1 VTAFGKLIRTTAF
14 RLTLVYLFLF
24 ALFAASLLGYFAW
37 NTRRLI
43 TEQITTTVNAETGEI
58 SDIFGRRGL
67 RGLVLTLEN
76 RALRPGANLYLV
88 TTPNG
93 QAIAGNVGSLAPGVM
108 ATTGWTETAY
118 RRLDEQETADHRA
131 LVRVTELS
139 GGFRLLV
146 GRDLEERRRMFGI
159 VAKAA
164 QWSLLVV
171 VVLGLGGGV
180 FVARR
185 VLRRIDAMTGTTQRI
200 MAGDLS
206 GRLPVGRSGDELDRL
221 AGNLNAM
228 LERIEA
234 LMMGLKEVSDN
245 IAHDLKTPL
254 TRLRN
259 RAEEALATS
268 GSEAE
273 YRNALERTIEESDG
287 LIRTFNALLMIARA
301 ESGQARGNMDDFD
314 AADVANGI
322 HELYE
327 PLAEDDGM
335 TLRVKTAPTRLHGN
349 RELISQALANLVENA
364 IKYGKP
370 TPAAQPLG
378 ADAVAGSNGREIVIE
393 ARREGDSVL
402 LSVTDH
408 GPGIPQ
414 ADRKHAV
421 ERFVRLE
428 ASRTQPGSGLGLS
441 LASAVAT
448 LHGGELRLGDA
459 HPGLTATL
467 AIPARAGTSDRL
479 VSERLVG
486 ERLVGERL
494 VSERLAAQ
502 TPHVPQKVA

>member
-1 VTAFGKLIRTTAF
+1 MTAFGKLVRTTAF

-43 TEQITTTVNAETGEI
+43 TEQITTTVNAEFDEI
-58 SDIFGRRGL
+58 GDIFARRGL
-67 RGLVLTLEN
+67 RGLVFTIEN

-88 TTPNG
+88 TTPAG

-108 ATTGWTETAY
+108 GSTGWSETAY
-118 RRLDEQETADHRA
+118 RRLDEQDSADHRA

-139 GGFRLLV
+139 SGFRLLI
-146 GRDLEERRRMFGI
+146 GRDLDERRRLFGI

-164 QWSLLVV
+164 QWSVLIVI
-171 VVLGLGGGV
+171 VLGLGGGI

-254 TRLRN
+254 TRMRN
-259 RAEEALATS
+259 RAEEALAKS
-268 GSEAE
+268 RSEAE
-273 YRNALERTIEESDG
+273 YRSALERTIEESDG

-327 PLAEDDGM
+327 PLAEEDGL
-335 TLRVKTAPTRLHGN
+335 TLKVTTGRAPLHGN

-370 TPAAQPLG
+370 VAATRPLS
-378 ADAVAGSNGREIVIE
+378 ADAVATGNGNEIMID
-393 ARREGDSVL
+393 ARREGDQVL
-402 LSVTDH
+402 LSVRDH
-408 GPGIPQ
+408 GPGIPES
-414 ADRKHAV
+414 DRKHAI

-428 ASRTQPGSGLGLS
+428 ASRTHPGSGLGLS

-448 LHGGELRLGDA
+448 LHGGELTLGDA
-459 HPGLTATL
+459 HPGLSATL
-467 AIPARAGTSDRL
+467 TIPARAGASD
-479 VSERLVG
+479 
-486 ERLVGERL
+486 
-494 VSERLAAQ
+494 RLAAQ
-502 TPHVPQKVA
+502 TSDVPQKIV